1 MTSSGTPKRA
11 AIYARHS
18 TDKQA
23 TSTADQIARCQ
34 AHCLSRDYQISG
46 VFSDEAVSGKVRKR
60 PGLNKLLAAARKGQ
74 IDVIVTEDLSR
85 LSPRIGHISDT
96 YDILS
101 FLGISIE
108 TLGNGTIS
116 QMDIGLRGTMNALY
130 LSDLADKTRRGMK
143 AAAKRGSVPG
153 GRSYGYKAAPRL
165 DENGEPIRGLREIV
179 PEEAAIVRQIFEEY
193 LAGQSLKRIAD
204 DLNAQGV
211 PSPGGGLWYSST
223 LVGTASRGS
232 GILRNQLYRG
242 RIVFNRSEWKSH
254 PESGMRLAV
263 IRSEDE
269 WVTADVPDLAI
280 IPDRLFDD
288 VQQELDRRS
297 SIRRDLKEERRRMG
311 EERKAQEATERQ
323 RLLRLRQE
331 RTLTNAMLFFSGKLY
346 CGSTGKKMG
355 ALRKG
360 LYGCKS
366 ESCPHCPRTSDTF
379 FDIAIDALTRLD
391 PAQILAAYDSGDI
404 QARRDAYKASIIK
417 LEEQEVA
424 ARKEIA
430 AVLDILGG
438 SPRREEVRTF
448 LSAGE
453 DKIRALH
460 MKRSTAVRELRLL
473 SPTDKTVVK
482 ALGVVRAY
490 AARLRVDLLDYQPN
504 KRLRDCINRVTLYP
518 GRVEVDWD
526 LLAVMHLLRIDPQ

>member
-1 MTSSGTPKRA
+1 MTPSGTPKRA
-11 AIYARHS
+11 ALYARHS

-34 AHCLSRDYQISG
+34 AHCLSRGYQISG
-46 VFSDEAVSGKVRKR
+46 IFTDESVSGKVRQR
-60 PGLNKLLAAARKGQ
+60 PGLEGLLAAARRGDV
-74 IDVIVTEDLSR
+74 DVIVTEDLSR
-85 LSPRIGHISDT
+85 LSRRIGHISDT

-116 QMDIGLRGTMNALY
+116 QIDVGLRGTMNALY
-130 LSDLADKTRRGMK
+130 LTDLADKTRRGMK

-153 GRSYGYKAAPRL
+153 GRTYGYRATPRI
-165 DENGEPIRGLREIV
+165 DENGEAVRGLREIV

-193 LAGQSLKRIAD
+193 LAGQSLKRITE
-204 DLNAQGV
+204 DLNARAI
-211 PSPGGGLWYSST
+211 PSPGGGLWHGST

-242 RIVFNRSEWKSH
+242 RIIFNRSEWKSH
-254 PESGMRLAV
+254 PETGLRLAV

-269 WVTADVPDLAI
+269 WVTADVPELAI
-280 IPDRLFDD
+280 LPGQLFDD
-288 VQQELDRRS
+288 VQEELDRRS
-297 SIRRDLKEERRRMG
+297 SVRRDVKEERRRLG
-311 EERKAQEATERQ
+311 EERKAQEAAERQ

-346 CGSTGKKMG
+346 CGTSGQKMA

-360 LYGCKS
+360 LYGCKT
-366 ESCPHCPRTSDTF
+366 ESCPHCPRTLDSF

-391 PAQILAAYDSGDI
+391 PAEVLAAHTSGDI
-404 QARRDAYKASIIK
+404 QARRDAYKASIAK
-417 LEEQEVA
+417 LEQQEA
-424 ARKEIA
+424 DARKEIA

-460 MKRSTAVRELRLL
+460 MKRSTAIRELRLL
-473 SPTDKTVVK
+473 SPTEKTALK
-482 ALGVVRAY
+482 AVGVIRTY
-490 AARLRVDLLDYQPN
+490 AGRLQADLMDYQPN
-504 KRLRDCINRVTLYP
+504 KRLRDCLNRVTLYP
-518 GRVEVDWD
+518 GRVVIDWNP
-526 LLAVMHLLRIDPQ
+526 LAVMHLLRIDP